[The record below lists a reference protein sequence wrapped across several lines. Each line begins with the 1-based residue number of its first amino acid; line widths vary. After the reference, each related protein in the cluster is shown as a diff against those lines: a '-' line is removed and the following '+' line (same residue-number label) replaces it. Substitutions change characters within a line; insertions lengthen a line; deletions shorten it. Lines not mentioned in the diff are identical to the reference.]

1 MTNSHSPGKSVVFG
15 GIKSFIITRLV
26 SKSLESQIYDD
37 KAQNKQIWSKIK
49 DSSHVTVPSTL
60 SF

>member
-1 MTNSHSPGKSVVFG
+1 MTKSHSPGKSVVFG
-15 GIKSFIITRLV
+15 GIKSFIVTRLL

-37 KAQNKQIWSKIK
+37 KARNKQIWSKTK
-49 DSSHVTVPSTL
+49 ESSHVTVSSTL

>member
-37 KAQNKQIWSKIK
+37 KAQNKQI
-49 DSSHVTVPSTL
+49 
-60 SF
+60 